1 MSMNKNFNII
11 ITAFVIWISLYT
23 NAQIE
28 LFASGIFVL
37 SLGLMHG
44 ANDINLLQE
53 LLKQNKTKKWQLIAV
68 YVSLGALVFA
78 LAFSWRILGLVT
90 FMLFSS
96 YHFGEQHLH
105 NRLSGSKTKSWDYTL
120 YGLVIFSMLFYTHQ
134 SDVQYLILHM
144 TGWDISGIP
153 LDYITAGL
161 VGTLIVSWA
170 FQLRYFKKGFF
181 EELFYLLMFYVV
193 FYNTALSLSFAV
205 YFVIWHALPSIKD
218 QILIEGQALGYKS
231 ALRYFKQ
238 SYRYWLVSVFGIFL
252 MAKGYDYLGT
262 GLFPI
267 LFAALVAITFP
278 HIILITGLFQKFG
291 SSAGPK
297 VEH

>member
-1 MSMNKNFNII
+1 MNKNFNII

-28 LFASGIFVL
+28 LLASGIFVL

-44 ANDINLLQE
+44 SNDINLLQE
-53 LLKQNKTKKWQLIAV
+53 QLTKNKTKKWVLIGV
-68 YVSLGALVFA
+68 YISLGTVVFA
-78 LAFSWRILGLVT
+78 LAFYWRVLGLMV

-105 NRLSGSKTKSWDYTL
+105 NRLSNSKTKAFDFTL

-134 SDVQYLILHM
+134 SEVQFLILQM
-144 TGWDISGIP
+144 TGWDITGMP
-153 LDYITAGL
+153 LSYVTVGL
-161 VGTLIVSWA
+161 IGLLILSWISH
-170 FQLRYFKKGFF
+170 FKYFKKEIF
-181 EELFYLLMFYVV
+181 EEMFYLLMFYVV
-193 FYNTALSLSFAV
+193 FYNTELPLSFAV
-205 YFVIWHALPSIKD
+205 YFVIWHAIPSIKD
-218 QILIEGQALGYKS
+218 QILVEGYTLNYKS

-238 SYRYWLVSVFGIFL
+238 SYLYWLVSVFGIFL
-252 MAKGYDYLGT
+252 LYKVYDLIGN

-278 HIILITGLFQKFG
+278 HILLITRLFQKLNQSQKTKEG
-291 SSAGPK
+291 
-297 VEH
+297 H

>member
-1 MSMNKNFNII
+1 MNKNFNII

-23 NAQIE
+23 NSQIE

-53 LLKQNKTKKWQLIAV
+53 LLKKNKTKKWQLITV
-68 YVSLGALVFA
+68 YVGLGALIFT
-78 LAFSWRILGLVT
+78 LAFSWRILGLIV

-105 NRLSGSKTKSWDYTL
+105 SRLLNSKNKTWDYTL
-120 YGLVIFSMLFYTHQ
+120 YGLVIFSMLFSTHQ
-134 SDVQYLILHM
+134 ADAQYLIFHM
-144 TGWDISGIP
+144 TGWNISHIP
-153 LDYITAGL
+153 LNTITIAL
-161 VGTLIVSWA
+161 LATLIISWV
-170 FQLRYFKKGFF
+170 FQLRYFKKGIF

-193 FYNTALSLSFAV
+193 FFNTELSLSFAV

-218 QILIEGQALGYKS
+218 QILIEGQSLGYKS

-252 MAKGYDYLGT
+252 MAKGYDYMGT

-278 HIILITGLFQKFG
+278 HIILITGLFQKMG
-291 SSAGPK
+291 QSTSAK
-297 VEH
+297 AER

>member
-1 MSMNKNFNII
+1 MNKNFNII

-23 NAQIE
+23 NSQIE

-53 LLKQNKTKKWQLIAV
+53 LLKKNKTKKWQLITV
-68 YVSLGALVFA
+68 YVGLGALIFT
-78 LAFSWRILGLVT
+78 LAFSWRILGLIV

-105 NRLSGSKTKSWDYTL
+105 SRLLNSKNKTWDYTL
-120 YGLVIFSMLFYTHQ
+120 YGLVIFSMLFSTHQ
-134 SDVQYLILHM
+134 ADAQYLIFHM
-144 TGWDISGIP
+144 TGWNISHIP
-153 LDYITAGL
+153 LNTITIGL
-161 VGTLIVSWA
+161 LATLIISWV
-170 FQLRYFKKGFF
+170 FQLRYFKKGIF

-193 FYNTALSLSFAV
+193 FFNTELSLSFTV

-218 QILIEGQALGYKS
+218 QILIEGQSLGYKS
-231 ALRYFKQ
+231 AWRYFKQ

-262 GLFPI
+262 ALFPI

-278 HIILITGLFQKFG
+278 HILLITGLFQKMG
-291 SSAGPK
+291 QSTSAK
-297 VEH
+297 AEH

>member
-1 MSMNKNFNII
+1 MNKNFNII

-23 NAQIE
+23 NSQIE

-53 LLKQNKTKKWQLIAV
+53 LLKKNKTKKWQLITV
-68 YVSLGALVFA
+68 YVGLGSLIFT
-78 LAFSWRILGLVT
+78 LAFSWRILGLIV

-105 NRLSGSKTKSWDYTL
+105 SRLLNSKNRAWDYTL
-120 YGLVIFSMLFYTHQ
+120 YGLVIFSMLFSTHQ
-134 SDVQYLILHM
+134 ADAHYLIFHM
-144 TGWDISGIP
+144 TGWNISHIP
-153 LDYITAGL
+153 LNMITIGL
-161 VGTLIVSWA
+161 LATLIISWV
-170 FQLRYFKKGFF
+170 FQLRYFKKGIF

-193 FYNTALSLSFAV
+193 FFNTELSLSFAV

-218 QILIEGQALGYKS
+218 QILIEGQSLGYKS

-262 GLFPI
+262 ALFPI

-278 HIILITGLFQKFG
+278 HILLITGLFQKMG
-291 SSAGPK
+291 QSTRTKA
-297 VEH
+297 EH

>member
-1 MSMNKNFNII
+1 MNKNFNII

-23 NAQIE
+23 NSQIE

-53 LLKQNKTKKWQLIAV
+53 LLKKNKTKKWQLITV
-68 YVSLGALVFA
+68 YVGLGALIFT
-78 LAFSWRILGLVT
+78 LAFSWRILGLIV

-105 NRLSGSKTKSWDYTL
+105 SRLLNSKNKTWDYTL
-120 YGLVIFSMLFYTHQ
+120 YGLVIFSMLFSTHQ
-134 SDVQYLILHM
+134 ADAQYLIFHM
-144 TGWDISGIP
+144 TGWNISHIP
-153 LDYITAGL
+153 LNTITIAL
-161 VGTLIVSWA
+161 LATLIISWV
-170 FQLRYFKKGFF
+170 FQLRYFKKGIF

-193 FYNTALSLSFAV
+193 FFNTELSLSFAV

-218 QILIEGQALGYKS
+218 QILIEGQSLGYKS

-252 MAKGYDYLGT
+252 MAKGYDYMGT

-278 HIILITGLFQKFG
+278 HIILITGLFQKMG
-291 SSAGPK
+291 QSTSAK
-297 VEH
+297 AEH

>member
-1 MSMNKNFNII
+1 MNKNFNII

-23 NAQIE
+23 NSQME
-28 LFASGIFVL
+28 LFASGVFVL

-53 LLKQNKTKKWQLIAV
+53 LLIKNKAQKWQLIAI
-68 YVSLGALVFA
+68 YVSLGALIFV
-78 LAFSWRILGLVT
+78 LAFYWRILGLII

-105 NRLSGSKTKSWDYTL
+105 NRLSLSKTKTWDFTL
-120 YGLVIFSMLFYTHQ
+120 YGLVIFSMLFNTHQ
-134 SDVQYLILHM
+134 ADAQYLILHM

-153 LDYITAGL
+153 LNIITIAL
-161 VGTLIVSWA
+161 VVTLIISWA
-170 FQLRYFKKGFF
+170 FKFRFFKNELF

-193 FYNTALSLSFAV
+193 FYNTELSLSFAV
-205 YFVIWHALPSIKD
+205 YFVIWHAIPSIKD
-218 QILIEGQALGYKS
+218 QILIEGQTLGYKS

-262 GLFPI
+262 ALFPI

-278 HIILITGLFQKFG
+278 HIILITGLFQKIG
-291 SSAGPK
+291 QSSGAK
-297 VEH
+297 AEH

>member
-1 MSMNKNFNII
+1 MNKNFNII

-28 LFASGIFVL
+28 LFTSGVFVL

-53 LLKQNKTKKWQLIAV
+53 LLIKNKTHKWQLITV
-68 YVSLGALVFA
+68 YVGLGLVVFT
-78 LAFSWRILGLVT
+78 LAFYWRILGLII

-105 NRLSGSKTKSWDYTL
+105 NRLSDSKIKAWDYTL
-120 YGLVIFSMLFYTHQ
+120 YGLVIFFMLFSTHQ
-134 SDVQYLILHM
+134 KEVQYLILHM
-144 TGWDISGIP
+144 TGWNIAGVP
-153 LDYITAGL
+153 LNTLSIGL
-161 VGTLIVSWA
+161 VAALILSWVWQ
-170 FQLRYFKKGFF
+170 FQLFQKELF

-193 FYNTALSLSFAV
+193 FYNTELSLSFAV
-205 YFVIWHALPSIKD
+205 YFVIWHAIPSIKD
-218 QILIEGQALGYKS
+218 QILIEGQKLGYRS

-278 HIILITGLFQKFG
+278 HILLITGLFQKMDKSSG
-291 SSAGPK
+291 SKA
-297 VEH
+297 EH